1 MNFHIYCETNF
12 TSVSASFPL
21 GCWRVAMGGGS
32 IGFKGFN
39 SVKFENRTNCW
50 LWYLLVL

>member
-21 GCWRVAMGGGS
+21 GCWRVAMGG
-32 IGFKGFN
+32 
-39 SVKFENRTNCW
+39 VV
-50 LWYLLVL
+50 LVLRVLTL